1 MLPGFSGHLLSESF
15 LEERLTSDGATH
27 DKTAAWGRFGNARRL
42 SQSLGPA
49 SSLRAMLGLGA
60 TPLTGVMGF
69 AAPRDIALDRTA
81 LVATV
86 DGDGEPMVLI
96 VAPWREPLEL
106 LWRFGVTHAMHR
118 SARWCVLF
126 NGISLRLMDAARAH
140 SRRYTQFDLDTVAD
154 DERAFAAFSFVLS
167 QFPSALGRLV
177 RESDHHGANVC
188 RSLRHGVLSASAD
201 VLTALVRPARAR
213 KTFLPA
219 DSFEQALTIV
229 YRILFLLFAES
240 RRLVPLWHPVYRDS
254 YSIEALSLLAER
266 SDARGL
272 WDVLRAIARLAHAGC
287 RAGDLR
293 VTPFNGRLFAP
304 GRTPLA
310 ERRDLDDEAARRAL
324 LALSSRPSADR
335 GGREKIAYRDLG
347 VEQLGAVY
355 ETLLDYR
362 PRHTRD
368 GVSLLAGSGVRKSTG
383 TFYTPQPIADYL
395 VRRTLSPLV
404 EDAAPHRILELR
416 IVDPAMGSGAFL
428 VAACRYLAEAYE
440 AALIRHG
447 GCHPGEIGGE
457 ERAAIRRTIAGRC
470 LYGVDLNPMA
480 VQLARLSLW
489 LATLSA
495 DRPLTFL
502 DHRLQTG
509 DSLLGAW
516 LDCLRRAPVPQ
527 RRSTRRD
534 DTTYDLFDRA
544 ALRGAL
550 ADALPLRFSI
560 ESIPGDTIDHVRE
573 QETALS
579 KLRRPDSALS
589 RWKQI
594 ADLWCACW
602 LSSGKARVPPEAFS
616 SLCDFIL
623 SGRSALPPRSAAQ
636 YLELSGEA
644 AAAHRFLH
652 WEVEFPEV
660 FFDASGNRRPR
671 AGFDA
676 VIGNPPWDM
685 IRADAGST
693 DTRRHAR
700 ARNAPV
706 LRFTRDAGVYVTQS
720 TGHAN
725 RYQLFAERALA
736 LARHG
741 GRIGLVLP
749 SGLATDQGSAALR
762 RRLIGECDVDALV
775 GFDNHRG
782 VFPIH
787 RSVRFLLVTATTGL
801 PTRSI
806 ACRLG
811 ESDPATLEGDDGG
824 STAASAWFP
833 VRMTPDLIRRLSGDG
848 LAIPDLR
855 AAVDV
860 AIAERAAAL
869 FPPLGSDAGWSAR
882 FGRELNATDDRHSF
896 EHAGVGELPVV
907 EGKHIEPFRAR
918 LDAAEHSVHASKAR
932 RLLDPSRYA
941 RPRLAYRDVASATNR
956 LTLIAAVLPAGCVS
970 THTLFC
976 LRSTLPSAGQHFL
989 CGLFNSFVVNYLV
1002 RMRVTTH
1009 VTTATVEHLPIP
1021 PHGYSPSAEREIAA
1035 LARLLSRRDDPIA
1048 FTRLQ
1053 ALAAG
1058 LYQLTVDEF
1067 RHVLTTFPLVPRKI
1081 RDAADASYVAT
1092 EAQRTRR

>member
-1 MLPGFSGHLLSESF
+1 MLPGFAGHLLSESF
-15 LEERLTSDGATH
+15 LEERLTSDGATN
-27 DKTAAWGRFGNARRL
+27 DMGAAWRRFGDARRR

-60 TPLTGVMGF
+60 TPLTGSMGF
-69 AAPRDIALDRTA
+69 AAPRDIAVDRTV

-86 DGDGEPMVLI
+86 DAGGEPMVLI
-96 VAPWREPLEL
+96 VAPWCEPLEL

-118 SARWCVLF
+118 STRWCALF
-126 NGISLRLMDAARAH
+126 NGISLRLMDAARPH

-154 DERAFAAFSFVLS
+154 DQRAFAAFSFVLS
-167 QFPSALGRLV
+167 QFPSALDTLV
-177 RESDHHGANVC
+177 HESDRHGANVC
-188 RSLRHGVLSASAD
+188 RSLKDGVLSASAD

-213 KTFLPA
+213 KTSLAA

-355 ETLLDYR
+355 ETLLDYQ
-362 PRHTRD
+362 PQSTRD

-440 AALIRHG
+440 AALVRHG
-447 GCHPGEIGGE
+447 GCHPGEIGDE

-516 LDCLRRAPVPQ
+516 LDCLRRAPVPP

-534 DTTYDLFDRA
+534 DATYDLFDQA

-550 ADALPLRFSI
+550 ADALPVRFSI
-560 ESIPGDTIDHVRE
+560 
-573 QETALS
+573 
-579 KLRRPDSALS
+579 
-589 RWKQI
+589 
-594 ADLWCACW
+594 
-602 LSSGKARVPPEAFS
+602 
-616 SLCDFIL
+616 
-623 SGRSALPPRSAAQ
+623 GR
-636 YLELSGEA
+636 
-644 AAAHRFLH
+644 F
-652 WEVEFPEV
+652 
-660 FFDASGNRRPR
+660 
-671 AGFDA
+671 
-676 VIGNPPWDM
+676 
-685 IRADAGST
+685 
-693 DTRRHAR
+693 
-700 ARNAPV
+700 
-706 LRFTRDAGVYVTQS
+706 
-720 TGHAN
+720 
-725 RYQLFAERALA
+725 
-736 LARHG
+736 
-741 GRIGLVLP
+741 
-749 SGLATDQGSAALR
+749 
-762 RRLIGECDVDALV
+762 
-775 GFDNHRG
+775 
-782 VFPIH
+782 
-787 RSVRFLLVTATTGL
+787 
-801 PTRSI
+801 
-806 ACRLG
+806 
-811 ESDPATLEGDDGG
+811 PAT
-824 STAASAWFP
+824 
-833 VRMTPDLIRRLSGDG
+833 RLTMS
-848 LAIPDLR
+848 
-855 AAVDV
+855 
-860 AIAERAAAL
+860 
-869 FPPLGSDAGWSAR
+869 
-882 FGRELNATDDRHSF
+882 
-896 EHAGVGELPVV
+896 
-907 EGKHIEPFRAR
+907 
-918 LDAAEHSVHASKAR
+918 
-932 RLLDPSRYA
+932 
-941 RPRLAYRDVASATNR
+941 TNR
-956 LTLIAAVLPAGCVS
+956 KRPC
-970 THTLFC
+970 
-976 LRSTLPSAGQHFL
+976 
-989 CGLFNSFVVNYLV
+989 
-1002 RMRVTTH
+1002 
-1009 VTTATVEHLPIP
+1009 
-1021 PHGYSPSAEREIAA
+1021 
-1035 LARLLSRRDDPIA
+1035 RR
-1048 FTRLQ
+1048 
-1053 ALAAG
+1053 
-1058 LYQLTVDEF
+1058 
-1067 RHVLTTFPLVPRKI
+1067 
-1081 RDAADASYVAT
+1081 
-1092 EAQRTRR
+1092 